1 MKRWFVFF
9 LIPIAVFGF
18 KIIPS
23 PWLVKTGE
31 ISISLGYPTI
41 GIRYGLL
48 DFAEVGFS
56 LREMGGFFKVG
67 FSGGNFAASVGIST
81 FIFENASLIGS
92 VGVRF
97 GNIWASAGA
106 FYTEAM
112 ENFKSYGFMGE
123 AYIKTTE
130 SGNMVGGMGIFG
142 GYSYSK
148 TQYYEDHYEENELVS
163 SGLYAFS
170 SFKKVWVFDHVDLLG
185 GVSVTH
191 KLGEEFSLLKSLG
204 VVFDV
209 TTSFYLFRK

>member
-1 MKRWFVFF
+1 MKRWILLL

-23 PWLVKTGE
+23 PWLAKTGE
-31 ISISLGYPTI
+31 ISISLGYPTF

-67 FSGGNFAASVGIST
+67 FSGENFAASVGIST
-81 FIFENASLIGS
+81 FTFEGASLIGS
-92 VGVRF
+92 AGVRF
-97 GNIWASAGA
+97 GSIWTSAGA

-112 ENFKSYGFMGE
+112 ENFKNYGFMGE
-123 AYIKTTE
+123 VYIKTTE
-130 SGNMVGGMGIFG
+130 SGNMEGGIGAFG
-142 GYSYSK
+142 AYSYSK
-148 TQYYEDHYEENELVS
+148 DYDESKQMNG
-163 SGLYAFS
+163 GLYAVS
-170 SFKKVWVFDHVDLLG
+170 RFKKVWIFDHVDLLG

-204 VVFDV
+204 IVFDV